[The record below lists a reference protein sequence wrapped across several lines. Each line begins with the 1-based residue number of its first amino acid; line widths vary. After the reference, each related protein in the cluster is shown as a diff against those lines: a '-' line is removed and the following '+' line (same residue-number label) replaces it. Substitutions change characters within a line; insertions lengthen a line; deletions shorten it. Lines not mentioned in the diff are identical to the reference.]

1 MRDDLPTY
9 DPRRSRSLH
18 PQNQVWRGETA
29 CERRPKLT
37 RGTTAA
43 LKKVSY
49 TLSANPR
56 RGELNVI
63 ELGTVAASRRRW
75 LHSIEGG
82 VVESDSSDLSKLR
95 QGCRV
100 VRPIEWLN

>member
-43 LKKVSY
+43 LKKGQ
-49 TLSANPR
+49 LHIERQPSAR
-56 RGELNVI
+56 RTQRDRARHCRCVQE
-63 ELGTVAASRRRW
+63 EVAA
-75 LHSIEGG
+75 LH
-82 VVESDSSDLSKLR
+82 
-95 QGCRV
+95 
-100 VRPIEWLN
+100 